1 MITALLAWLIVQSL
15 IQVKLIESVGV
26 SSAAPLRGRSGF
38 AGSKQVSH
46 SWKKTKKRE
55 KKTNINSSK
64 GPSYVIFNNDN
75 TEDKT
80 GEGVQMRTIVLIEQQ
95 MTTQLN
101 EDQSNDDDSSN
112 NTDMTDDDDSDFELA
127 NDDTTSS
134 VDSLILTEE
143 EDEEDNIPS
152 PDDNDVVGEILNI
165 DSESDSNN
173 DDNDDTTDDNEHITV
188 DNDNLEEGIGEG
200 DEEGSDKNNSKSI
213 SELKKLWSNVIL
225 SAKNDQ
231 LNQRSQEILSA
242 VQHQINENSSISESS
257 RDIESYRNVPLVS
270 VLSQFPILLRA
281 NGTDSASFNRQLESQ
296 LHDPL
301 ALGQRALWLD
311 QEFALVLK
319 GEKVTKTVIS
329 RSCSV
334 AFYFI
339 VPYYCGLTCSFAV

>member
-64 GPSYVIFNNDN
+64 GPSYVIFDNDN

-80 GEGVQMRTIVLIEQQ
+80 GEGVQIRTIVLIEQQ

-134 VDSLILTEE
+134 IDSLILTDE

-188 DNDNLEEGIGEG
+188 DNDNLEEGVER
-200 DEEGSDKNNSKSI
+200 DDEGSDKNNSNSI